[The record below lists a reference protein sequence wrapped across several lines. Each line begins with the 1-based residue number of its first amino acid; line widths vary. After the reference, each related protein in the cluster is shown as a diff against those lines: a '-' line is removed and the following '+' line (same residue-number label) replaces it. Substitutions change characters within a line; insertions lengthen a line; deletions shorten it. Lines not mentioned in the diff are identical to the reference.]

1 MAVGSVTSGA
11 GATTVNTTI
20 ASDTSPV
27 QRLLK
32 QQQEAAARL
41 NKGSDEPYTEQE
53 WYINA
58 KVAQLK
64 GQIYTYSNF
73 PGLDPSGAM
82 MDALTQEVNELVGK
96 QQAKIKKSQDEAAA
110 KQAELDRIEEEKR
123 NAPISVE
130 DLLARAKMRA
140 EGKEPEA
147 ELSDAVKKLLENSKG
162 ALVDKTV

>member
-11 GATTVNTTI
+11 GATPTNT
-20 ASDTSPV
+20 ASLSPV
-27 QRLLK
+27 QRLIK
-32 QQQEAAARL
+32 QQEDEAARY
-41 NKGSDEPYTEQE
+41 KVGTDDEPYTEQD

-82 MDALTQEVNELVGK
+82 MDSLTAEVNELVGK
-96 QQAKIKKSQDEAAA
+96 QQAKLKKANDEAAA
-110 KQAELDRIEEEKR
+110 KQAELDRLEEEKR

-130 DLLARAKMRA
+130 DLLARAKLRA

-147 ELSDAVKKLLENSKG
+147 ELSDAVKKLLDKSKG
-162 ALVDKTV
+162 ALVDKEV